1 MGLALAVT
9 VVLHVITTVIALDA
23 TYGSSFPHV
32 VAHTPTVLVNVWA
45 HWNTGYYIFIA
56 QHGYPAATAAQLH
69 AGTLPIYAA
78 PAPATHGSSCSPT
91 LSSPLGGWP
100 VPRSSVPWPQWLL
113 SLGSSTSRTGL
124 RTPRRRTPASRY
136 WLRFPTAF
144 FLLAG
149 YPDSLALCL
158 LAGLYCRTSGALGV
172 GGGTG
177 AAATCM
183 TVFYLGIVV
192 IALVFEIWQAR
203 PAGEHWPEG
212 RTRDGLRVAMVSVPT
227 ALFVAVWMIVCDH
240 LDADPLAFE
249 RAQAIW
255 GRPSRISWTLAHRT
269 LSDLV
274 HLRFLDTSTASV
286 MEPFDRVTVVMLAVM
301 TVVVFVNVRRSY
313 GVLLGSCLCVFTFQT
328 ILYSETREVLV
339 LFPLFIGLG
348 SWVGGHP
355 WRERVILC
363 LFLPSA
369 YYLVTRFVT
378 GAFAGWATALVSPP
392 GINNVVGSSTKRATG

>member
-1 MGLALAVT
+1 VIPDWRRTWATWKRPLGLALAVT
-9 VVLHVITTVIALDA
+9 IVLRVITTVIALDA

-32 VAHTPTVLVNVWA
+32 VARTPSVLVNVWA
-45 HWNTGYYIFIA
+45 HWDTGYYIFIA

-69 AGTLPIYAA
+69 ARTIPIYAA
-78 PAPATHGSSCSPT
+78 FGPAYPWIVRLTHTVLPFGWVASTQIVSAVATVVALIGIVHLTDRVQNT
-91 LSSPLGGWP
+91 LTSNASIM
-100 VPRSSVPWPQWLL
+100 LL
-113 SLGSSTSRTGL
+113 V
-124 RTPRRRTPASRY
+124 A
-136 WLRFPTAF
+136 FPTAF

-158 LAGLYCRTSGALGV
+158 LVWTFIAARRGNWLLVGL
-172 GGGTG
+172 G
-177 AAATCM
+177 AALTCM

-212 RTRDGLRVAMVSVPT
+212 WTRDGLRIAMVSVPT
-227 ALFVAVWMIVCDH
+227 ALFLAVWIIICDH
-240 LDADPLAFE
+240 LDADPFAFE

-255 GRPSRISWTLAHRT
+255 GRHFAFPWTLAHRT

-286 MEPFDRVTVVMLAVM
+286 MELFDSVTVVMLAVV
-301 TVVVFVNVRRSY
+301 TVVVFVKVRRSY

-348 SWVGGHP
+348 SWVAGHP
-355 WRERVILC
+355 WRERVVLC
-363 LFLPSA
+363 LFVPSA
-369 YYLVTRFVT
+369 YYLTTRFVT
-378 GAFAGWATALVSPP
+378 GAFAG
-392 GINNVVGSSTKRATG
+392 

>member
-1 MGLALAVT
+1 MT
-9 VVLHVITTVIALDA
+9 VVLRVITTVIALDA

-45 HWNTGYYIFIA
+45 HWDTGYYIFIA

-78 PAPATHGSSCSPT
+78 FGPGYPWIVLLTHTVLPFGWVASTQIVSAVATVVAVIGIIHLT
-91 LSSPLGGWP
+91 D
-100 VPRSSVPWPQWLL
+100 RA
-113 SLGSSTSRTGL
+113 

-136 WLRFPTAF
+136 WVAFPTAF

-158 LAGLYCRTSGALGV
+158 SSETYIAARRGHWVLVGL
-172 GGGTG
+172 G

-255 GRPSRISWTLAHRT
+255 GRRFSVSPGPWRIGRSVTLCTCDSWTR
-269 LSDLV
+269 
-274 HLRFLDTSTASV
+274 LRQA
-286 MEPFDRVTVVMLAVM
+286 
-301 TVVVFVNVRRSY
+301 
-313 GVLLGSCLCVFTFQT
+313 
-328 ILYSETREVLV
+328 
-339 LFPLFIGLG
+339 
-348 SWVGGHP
+348 
-355 WRERVILC
+355 
-363 LFLPSA
+363 
-369 YYLVTRFVT
+369 
-378 GAFAGWATALVSPP
+378 
-392 GINNVVGSSTKRATG
+392 